1 MDAFVKTIVESAAS
15 VVGVRLSEQPPF
27 TMVEAVGS
35 VEIRQYGVRLAAETT
50 VKGLGDDAARSE
62 AFSRLAGYIF
72 GKNRTRARMAMT
84 APVETSGGQTAQTI
98 AMTAPVE
105 TARAKDGA
113 LRMRFFLPSS
123 VSAETAPIPDDARVT
138 IGSVPGQTLAV
149 LRFSGHAS
157 RDDLS
162 ARKRELLD
170 SLAPTPWKAAGEP
183 FALFYDPPFTPPF
196 LRRNEVAVAV
206 TK

>member
-27 TMVEAVGS
+27 TALETIGP
-35 VEIRQYGVRLAAETT
+35 VEIRRYGVRLVAETT
-50 VKGLGDDAARSE
+50 VQGLGDDAARSE

-72 GKNRTRARMAMT
+72 GKNRTRAKMAMT
-84 APVETSGGQTAQTI
+84 APVETSGGQPSQKI

-105 TARAKDGA
+105 TARESGGA
-113 LRMRFFLPSS
+113 VRMRFFLPAS
-123 VSAETAPIPDDARVT
+123 VSAETAPIPDDARVI

-149 LRFSGHAS
+149 LRFSGRSSLEELA
-157 RDDLS
+157 
-162 ARKRELLD
+162 ARKRDLLD
-170 SLAPTPWKAAGEP
+170 SLAPTLWKAAGEP